1 MLVNDITFVH
11 VITKDPK
18 RSRRVRIFDV
28 NDILYPNPI
37 ICDLAVT
44 LAPALL
50 MLPDW
55 QPRCCGSLGSLG
67 SPVSPSLD
75 LCKFVNELSPTTR
88 DRDIHETQHGMH
100 ACVIKLQKITH
111 KKG

>member
-28 NDILYPNPI
+28 NDILFPNPI

-50 MLPDW
+50 MLPD
-55 QPRCCGSLGSLG
+55 
-67 SPVSPSLD
+67 
-75 LCKFVNELSPTTR
+75 
-88 DRDIHETQHGMH
+88 
-100 ACVIKLQKITH
+100 
-111 KKG
+111 